1 MSLMRITAKTPVND
15 LVTSGILVSEKKTT
29 AQELTVRLQTKKIS
43 TSADIF
49 KPDWCVLRTN
59 WRKSMHTGILSF
71 GQMRPN

>member
-49 KPDWCVLRTN
+49 KPD
-59 WRKSMHTGILSF
+59 
-71 GQMRPN
+71 